1 MDKVERNSIRII
13 ETYVKK
19 HPAKSKQTV
28 EDSRPSLKKPPEGI
42 VSSPKKTAKVAG

>member
-1 MDKVERNSIRII
+1 MDQVERNSIRII

-28 EDSRPSLKKPPEGI
+28 EASRPSLKKSPEGI
-42 VSSPKKTAKVAG
+42 VSDPKKTAKAAG